1 MPELNGASAY
11 AVAFLT
17 IFAVN
22 LLPALAPPTWAL
34 LVALLFAFGLEPRWL
49 VPLGA
54 VAATLGRYG
63 LAVLA
68 HRFRLRLPEKR
79 REGLQVLKR
88 VVQRDRKRTLLA
100 LLLFLWSPL
109 PSNQLFIAAGLMNL
123 PLRTLTLAF
132 LAGRLVTYTF
142 YVQGA
147 LYVRRSIGDLW
158 RDHLFSP
165 SAIAVQL
172 LMLLAIG
179 ALVLVDW
186 ARVLGV
192 SPAEPPP
199 KAEAPP
205 SPPQIEE

>member
-1 MPELNGASAY
+1 MPEVQGAAAY

-17 IFAVN
+17 IFGIN

-54 VAATLGRYG
+54 VAAALGRYA

-68 HRFRLRLPEKR
+68 HRLRVRLPEKR
-79 REGLQVLKR
+79 RDGLQVLKGL
-88 VVQRDRKRTLLA
+88 VQRDRKRTFLA
-100 LLLFLWSPL
+100 VLLFLWSPL

-147 LYVRRSIGDLW
+147 LYVRRSVGDLW
-158 RDHLFSP
+158 RDHLLTP
-165 SAIAVQL
+165 SAIAVQVL
-172 LMLLAIG
+172 VMLALG

-186 ARVLGV
+186 ARVLSV
-192 SPAEPPP
+192 PPPEPPDGT
-199 KAEAPP
+199 KPP
-205 SPPQIEE
+205 EHPPIEE